1 MLFERLDYSWSRAL
15 AMLAAHPAL
24 GRHVG
29 SIDADSYDVAGPFI
43 LRSSHLFFNLDSIT
57 NLPFS
62 GRVQVTDVPRSP
74 LRLAK
79 LGIDLEWPFD
89 LAVSLV
95 SLVDARAL
103 QSLVVRSFELHFLAD
118 LGRFTNLRSL
128 SVNCR
133 YPVRLPAKALA
144 PLIHLRELSIDR
156 IDTASILS
164 QTLPTLETLTICGDH
179 ALQSLSAFAPDD
191 IRTLLPSLS
200 TVRLSHYEFG
210 LSGGLQAETVDQLGA
225 LARCLREANVRFID
239 CKGIAWQADWDATP

>member
-191 IRTLLPSLS
+191 IRALLHP
-200 TVRLSHYEFG
+200 
-210 LSGGLQAETVDQLGA
+210 
-225 LARCLREANVRFID
+225 
-239 CKGIAWQADWDATP
+239 